1 MDGAAR
7 SRIADGAVATTQA
20 TARLDGR
27 ATELLRGALHR
38 EQAERREQRALAT
51 PPPVARPVGETAHP
65 SEPHAG
71 AAAVGETAAPA
82 RKEVDS
88 SARVERAL
96 ELVERVEQF
105 VRSGRPALALTLR
118 GGLGGRMEL
127 ERIAAGVISI
137 RLSTTQPPKAGE
149 LDALRQALEARGL
162 SVRSLETRS
171 LTASGE
177 DACSP
182 CP

>member
-7 SRIADGAVATTQA
+7 NRIADGAVATTEA
-20 TARLDGR
+20 TARLDVRG
-27 ATELLRGALHR
+27 TELLRAALHR
-38 EQAERREQRALAT
+38 EHAARRELGALPTLTPAGDAGQRS
-51 PPPVARPVGETAHP
+51 P
-65 SEPHAG
+65 PHAG
-71 AAAVGETAAPA
+71 AVAAAELLTPLRG
-82 RKEVDS
+82 EVDS
-88 SARVERAL
+88 SAHVERAL
-96 ELVERVEQF
+96 ALVERVEHF

-118 GGLGGRMEL
+118 GGLTGRMEL
-127 ERIAAGVISI
+127 QRIAPGVISI
-137 RLSTTQPPKAGE
+137 RLASRQPPKAGE

-162 SVRSLETRS
+162 AVRALETRS